1 MSIPRINHSLPTYF
15 LRPKPD
21 RRRAPLENA
30 YCCNCLRLATVISRT
45 DDQLHVRCEVC
56 ETVWSIADMSRV
68 TPQT

>member
-1 MSIPRINHSLPTYF
+1 MRQPRINDAPPTYF

-30 YCCNCLRLATVISRT
+30 CCGNCLRLATVISRT

-56 ETVWSIADMSRV
+56 DSIWSVADTSRV
-68 TPQT
+68 TAEK